1 MAIEAVAHTG
11 SVKVTMN
18 FNDRAFNE
26 LSIMDDVQRENIRMH
41 LVAVEVVLNNMRTA
55 GHPFTLE
62 RNAITLV
69 NAPSRLSDYSSTRDV
84 IEGAYYPEC
93 AALVKRL
100 TGAAH
105 AACFGFAVRGGG
117 DDSPAGKRGPVW
129 NAHVD
134 YTVET
139 ARTVAERIAPD
150 ELKGARWRFK
160 AINVWRP
167 IEPVERNP
175 LALVDGSTV
184 VQGDLFLCR
193 LNASRSEVAE
203 SFGWNLAY
211 SPAQRWYYAPDMQPD
226 EALVFTLVDSDPA
239 GVQWGGHTS
248 FHDPNSAP
256 NAKARKSIEVRTIA
270 YFPD

>member
-1 MAIEAVAHTG
+1 MAVEAVAQKG
-11 SVKVTMN
+11 GVKVIMN
-18 FNDRAFNE
+18 FNDRAFTGM
-26 LSIMDDVQRENIRMH
+26 SVMDDVHRENIRMH
-41 LVAVEVVLNNMRTA
+41 LVPVDVFLNNMRTA

-69 NAPSRLSDYSSTRDV
+69 KEPSRLSDYSSTQPV
-84 IEGAYYPEC
+84 IEESYYPEC
-93 AALVKRL
+93 AALVKKL

-105 AACFGFAVRGGG
+105 VRCFGFAVRGGG
-117 DDSPAGKRGPVW
+117 DDSPAGKRAPVM

-139 ARTVAERIAPD
+139 AKTVAERIAPD
-150 ELKGARWRFK
+150 ELKGAHWRFK

-167 IEPVERNP
+167 IAPVERNP

-184 VQGDLFLCR
+184 TQGDLFLCR

-203 SFGWNLAY
+203 SYGWNLAY

-226 EALVFTLVDSDPA
+226 EALVFTLIDSDPSA
-239 GVQWGGHTS
+239 VQWGAHTS
-248 FHDPNSAP
+248 FNDPNSAP
-256 NAKARKSIEVRTIA
+256 DAKSRKSIEVRTIA
-270 YFPD
+270 YFPN